1 MTKSPAR
8 STLKENRNSS
18 DLKTTAVPIRSSESE
33 QFKDRLRET
42 IGDRKLVWF
51 AKECGFSDSL
61 LGAYLRGEKLPGLEN
76 LVAMANVGGV
86 SIDWLATGRPPKT
99 RAELRAAGAAP
110 AAGLD
115 QGRLQLALA
124 TVEEGLAATRRVM
137 APDKKAELVLAV
149 YDLYQEPSI
158 TRDRVL
164 KLVKSAA

>member
-1 MTKSPAR
+1 MAETHAGKGIKEKVTASHSPQSAR
-8 STLKENRNSS
+8 HIPSAES
-18 DLKTTAVPIRSSESE
+18 DALSKRIAEVM
-33 QFKDRLRET
+33 
-42 IGDRKLVWF
+42 GDRKVSWF
-51 AKECGFSDSL
+51 ARECGFGESL
-61 LGAYLRGEKLPGLEN
+61 LRKYLAGAQPNTSN
-76 LVAMANVGGV
+76 LVAIANVGGV
-86 SIDWLATGRPPKT
+86 TLDWLATGRLPKT
-99 RAELRAAGAAP
+99 RAELRAGPSAP